1 MENKVSTSQKYDSEL
16 NLLDFGILFKAL
28 EDIHSYMQVKGV
40 LCCLHEKENAY
51 FSEQQWTLYI
61 AMYNLGSSAWT
72 LKDFFPSSK

>member
-51 FSEQQWTLYI
+51 FSEQQ
-61 AMYNLGSSAWT
+61 
-72 LKDFFPSSK
+72 